1 MSPTEF
7 FADHTFSMV
16 FFGTGVIGI
25 VAGALGSFAYL
36 RRQSLISDVIS
47 HSALPG
53 TLIAFLTLSAL
64 GLYAR
69 NMLALIIGA
78 VIIGTLAVLT
88 TNWIPRISKIKTDT
102 AMAVV
107 LSSLFGLGMLL
118 MQYIQNNPLPDKGGI
133 QDYLFGNAS
142 TITRVD
148 LTVSL
153 LTGGLALALMLLLW
167 KEFAITTFDREHAA
181 VLGFN
186 NRLIDAA
193 MFAAIAVAT
202 VIGVKAIGLVLMV
215 SFVVTPPAAARQWT
229 TTLPGMVVL
238 AGVIGG
244 VGSAAGT
251 YLSIAFGPLPTG
263 PVIAVTLFAIFL
275 FSLLAAPERS
285 LIVRAARRRKAR
297 AELKAVS
304 LS

>member
-1 MSPTEF
+1 LHRGQHPHRLWAGGWSAVSPTEF

-88 TNWIPRISKIKTDT
+88 TNLIPRISKIKTDT

-107 LSSLFGLGMLL
+107 LSSLF
-118 MQYIQNNPLPDKGGI
+118 
-133 QDYLFGNAS
+133 
-142 TITRVD
+142 
-148 LTVSL
+148 
-153 LTGGLALALMLLLW
+153 
-167 KEFAITTFDREHAA
+167 
-181 VLGFN
+181 
-186 NRLIDAA
+186 
-193 MFAAIAVAT
+193 
-202 VIGVKAIGLVLMV
+202 
-215 SFVVTPPAAARQWT
+215 
-229 TTLPGMVVL
+229 
-238 AGVIGG
+238 
-244 VGSAAGT
+244 
-251 YLSIAFGPLPTG
+251 
-263 PVIAVTLFAIFL
+263 
-275 FSLLAAPERS
+275 
-285 LIVRAARRRKAR
+285 
-297 AELKAVS
+297 
-304 LS
+304 